1 MGVKTLGGSTPP
13 SRTIR
18 SFDDPGVRGV
28 LVKVAVEE
36 LEACKR
42 RLAVEA
48 PADVVQKEWERAYGR
63 VQKQARLPG
72 FRKGHVPRS
81 LVKLHFADDVR
92 REVAEHLIPDIYR
105 QALSEARLDPVNEP
119 DLTDVKLEENAPLS
133 FVAVVEVKP
142 AIELG
147 DYKGVEVQHAPKA
160 ITDDEVTATLEQM
173 REQQA
178 EFRAVDR
185 AAATGDLVVVDYT
198 LRPDEHDPTTANG
211 YHFVLGS
218 GAVMPE
224 IDAAAAGMNAG
235 EQREVVLHFPDDHRI
250 ESLRGKGGSATLKVS
265 EVKEKI
271 LPTLDDDFA
280 KSLGEFE
287 TLDALRAEL
296 SRQLEVRAQ
305 TEQRRELEDKVV
317 GAVLQRHDFT
327 VPEAMVMRQIAH
339 QVEHARERLRRQGVD
354 PDKVPWDVPK
364 LVGELRPGA
373 EQGVKRALL
382 LEAIADKEGVVA
394 GDDEVE
400 GEVEKIARASQR
412 PAPAVRRMMEKSG
425 DLEALRLGLRERKTL
440 DLLIEHATVRA

>member
-48 PADVVQKEWERAYGR
+48 PVDVVQKEWERAYGR

-271 LPTLDDDFA
+271 LPALDDDFA

-296 SRQLEVRAQ
+296 SRQLEARAQ

>member
-1 MGVKTLGGSTPP
+1 
-13 SRTIR
+13 
-18 SFDDPGVRGV
+18 VRGA

-48 PADVVQKEWERAYGR
+48 PVDLVQKEWERAYGR

-147 DYKGVEVQHAPKA
+147 EYKGVEVQHAPKA
-160 ITDDEVTATLEQM
+160 ITDVEVTTALAQM

-224 IDAAAAGMNAG
+224 IDAAAAGMKAG
-235 EQREVVLHFPDDHRI
+235 EQREVLLHFPDDHRI
-250 ESLRGKGGSATLKVS
+250 ESLRGKGGSATLKVT

-287 TLDALRAEL
+287 TLEALRTEL
-296 SRQLEVRAQ
+296 RRQLEARAEA
-305 TEQRRELEDKVV
+305 EQRRELEDKVV
-317 GAVLQRHDFT
+317 SAVLQRHDFT

-339 QVEHARERLRRQGVD
+339 QVEHARERLKRQGVD

-364 LVGELRPGA
+364 LVSDLRPGA

-382 LEAIADKEGVVA
+382 LEAIADKEGVGA
-394 GDDEVE
+394 GDEEVE
-400 GEVEKIARASQR
+400 AEVEKIARASQR

>member
-1 MGVKTLGGSTPP
+1 MVVALDVVP
-13 SRTIR
+13 
-18 SFDDPGVRGV
+18 PGVA
-28 LVKVAVEE
+28 AV
-36 LEACKR
+36 
-42 RLAVEA
+42 
-48 PADVVQKEWERAYGR
+48 
-63 VQKQARLPG
+63 
-72 FRKGHVPRS
+72 
-81 LVKLHFADDVR
+81 
-92 REVAEHLIPDIYR
+92 
-105 QALSEARLDPVNEP
+105 
-119 DLTDVKLEENAPLS
+119 
-133 FVAVVEVKP
+133 
-142 AIELG
+142 
-147 DYKGVEVQHAPKA
+147 
-160 ITDDEVTATLEQM
+160 
-173 REQQA
+173 
-178 EFRAVDR
+178 
-185 AAATGDLVVVDYT
+185 
-198 LRPDEHDPTTANG
+198 
-211 YHFVLGS
+211 
-218 GAVMPE
+218 
-224 IDAAAAGMNAG
+224 
-235 EQREVVLHFPDDHRI
+235 
-250 ESLRGKGGSATLKVS
+250 
-265 EVKEKI
+265 
-271 LPTLDDDFA
+271 LDDDFA

-296 SRQLEVRAQ
+296 SRQLEARAQ